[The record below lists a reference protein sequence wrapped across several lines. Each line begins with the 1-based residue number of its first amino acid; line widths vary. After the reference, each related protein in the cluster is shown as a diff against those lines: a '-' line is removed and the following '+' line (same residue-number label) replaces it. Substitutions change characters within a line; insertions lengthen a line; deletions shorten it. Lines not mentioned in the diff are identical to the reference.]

1 MTRIEKLSVGAIKW
15 GIRKLYQEYLTAS
28 AYFREIGAQT
38 PSTQYGGSRS
48 IVYLQLLEG
57 AKTLKEISNA
67 RSQYTS
73 LHTDSDTDDERGG
86 LLRIVA
92 HWLRWI
98 PIIGL
103 FMERRVRADDSK
115 MRGAKFNYPSE
126 KTDLS
131 ELKDTS

>member
-1 MTRIEKLSVGAIKW
+1 MTYIEKLLVKVIKW

-28 AYFREIGAQT
+28 AHFRKIGAQT

-48 IVYLQLLEG
+48 IVYLQLIEG

-73 LHTDSDTDDERGG
+73 LHTDSYTDDERGG

-92 HWLRWI
+92 YWLRWI

-103 FMERRVRADDSK
+103 FMDRRIRADDRK
-115 MRGAKFNYPSE
+115 MREAKFNYPSD

-131 ELKDTS
+131 DPKDTS